1 MVKNSHGFRSR
12 TRNLMSKKIRNK
24 GLNSLSAV
32 LIDYKE
38 GDRVNIVIDSA
49 VHKGMPHKRYHGRT
63 GVISGQRGRAYLV
76 DVSIGKAMRTLI
88 IRPEHLRP
96 VKQ

>member
-1 MVKNSHGFRSR
+1 MVKNSHGFRAR
-12 TRNLMSKKIRNK
+12 TRNLMSKRIRNK

-32 LIDYKE
+32 LIDYEE

-63 GVISGQRGRAYLV
+63 GVVSGRRGRALLV
-76 DVSIGKAMRTLI
+76 DVSLGKAVKSLI

-96 VKQ
+96 VKG

>member
-1 MVKNSHGFRSR
+1 
-12 TRNLMSKKIRNK
+12 MSKRIRNK

-32 LIDYKE
+32 LIDYEE

-63 GVISGQRGRAYLV
+63 GVVSGRRGRALLV
-76 DVSIGKAMRTLI
+76 DVSLGKAIKSLI

-96 VKQ
+96 VKG

>member
-1 MVKNSHGFRSR
+1 MVKNSHGFRAR
-12 TRNLMSKKIRNK
+12 TRNLMSKRIRNK

-32 LIDYKE
+32 LIDYEE

-63 GVISGQRGRAYLV
+63 GVVSGRRGRALLV
-76 DVSIGKAMRTLI
+76 DVSLGKAIKSLI

-96 VKQ
+96 VKG